1 MPPSIACITKPEPFE
16 VSTCPDEPGELK
28 PVPPYPAATA
38 VTNLE
43 YEEAEQDKKR
53 KIKLLD
59 PSYLDLFSKEYTKL
73 MSESVF

>member
-38 VTNLE
+38 VPCHTPVPIVPILVKF
-43 YEEAEQDKKR
+43 DKVS
-53 KIKLLD
+53 IAA
-59 PSYLDLFSKEYTKL
+59 SKVA
-73 MSESVF
+73 SVVASIASTF

>member
-38 VTNLE
+38 VPCHTPVPIVPTVVRF
-43 YEEAEQDKKR
+43 AKVV
-53 KIKLLD
+53 I
-59 PSYLDLFSKEYTKL
+59 T
-73 MSESVF
+73 V